1 LVAAAVDGPQHPSA
15 NSQFNQGFV
24 MTSKK
29 STRSSRSLFTMT
41 ALAAALAAAAPAF
54 AQTKAALTSARAAV
68 PENLAFGLSDLVQ
81 AYQTPAQAVANGV
94 TSTMTPRDSFR
105 ATLADMKLARV
116 DDSDRVL
123 VDVHLDGKVTL
134 DQAIKDYEALGG
146 TVVAKLDW
154 YHQGVFSAWVP
165 VSQVSALATR
175 QGVGS
180 MQLSLKPRHRV
191 GATTSQGAFVLKT
204 EPLTASGYKGAGI
217 LVGAISDSFDKLK
230 TTGTGTSSAPLFA
243 NVKYAQDQLSGDLPG
258 PNNPNGYLTPVNVLK
273 DYTSSTGVED
283 EGRGMLQIIHDLVPA
298 ANLAFYTAD
307 VSEVDFAAGIVAL
320 QAAGA
325 QVIVDDVGYYDEPMF
340 SDGPV
345 GKAVDKVNALGASYF
360 SSAGNDD
367 SAGYTATFS
376 PVANDAN
383 AQATLTAQGVTYS
396 GLSTAEKAAIV
407 SFHSF
412 GTNPDGSPILVQNI
426 RIPGTSADAT
436 GVLSFQ
442 WDDPYNLTVGGVKQV
457 TTDYDIL
464 VFSSAGAIQT
474 SRSGMANNISTN
486 TPIELPG
493 TALAAATSYKIV
505 IAKTNRSTAVG
516 AGVTP
521 DLATHLRYTI
531 DTNDTPVRGDFLTIS
546 NSNTHGHNDAAGASG
561 VAAYRYDVSPTVDVH
576 DPSHKVYPVVEQFS
590 SNGPVVKYFDANDQR
605 LATPVT
611 RKQPLIAAVDGVST
625 SFFPPNS
632 VTSGTTPPPV
642 PGPANPSPYDF
653 NGDGYPNFFGT
664 SAAAP
669 HAAGVAALLLS
680 AAKANSIT
688 LSPADVRTLL
698 TSTTQGTPD
707 QTPNYTQA
715 VAGPMTVTASG
726 YGRADNNF
734 FRVAFNGTAGQTLS
748 SLTIDLSNVGIHFD
762 STSAI
767 PTDAS
772 TTATSTGV
780 VVSSFNGATA
790 PPGSSTKPSVA
801 SFSVATGASGTT
813 SVLTVNF
820 ANFAPGATL
829 NFGIGR
835 RNDGTNVFGYSADPL
850 GGNPAVPAAA
860 ATISATVAG
869 GSAYNG
875 SFANSFSKKWN
886 YKIGYGLIDAQ
897 AALNKLLGGA
907 P

>member
-1 LVAAAVDGPQHPSA
+1 
-15 NSQFNQGFV
+15 
-24 MTSKK
+24 MTKKK
-29 STRSSRSLFTMT
+29 SIRSSGRHLTLTSI
-41 ALAAALAAAAPAF
+41 AAALLVAGPAF
-54 AQTKAALTSARAAV
+54 AQSTAAKASL
-68 PENLAFGLSDLVQ
+68 PDNLAFGLADLVG
-81 AYQTPAQAVANGV
+81 AYQSPAQIVSKGAV
-94 TSTMTPRDSFR
+94 TTMSAGDSVR
-105 ATLADMKLARV
+105 AKVAEMKLARV
-116 DDSDRVL
+116 SEDGRVL
-123 VDVHLDGKVTL
+123 VDVYLDGKLTL
-134 DQAIKDYEALGG
+134 DQAVKVYEAHDSII
-146 TVVAKLDW
+146 VAKLDW
-154 YHQGVFSAWVP
+154 YHQGAFTAWVP
-165 VSQVSALATR
+165 LSQVAALATTR
-175 QGVGS
+175 GTSS

-191 GATTSQGAFVLKT
+191 GAVTSQGTFVLKT
-204 EPLTASGYKGAGI
+204 EPLASLGYKGAGI
-217 LVGAISDSFDKLK
+217 TVGAISDSFDKLK
-230 TTGTGTSSAPLFA
+230 TTGTGSTSAPLYA

-258 PNNPNGYLTPVNVLK
+258 PNNPNGHLTPVNVLK

-283 EGRGMLQIIHDLVPA
+283 EGRGMLQIVHDLVPD

-345 GKAVDKVNALGASYF
+345 GKAVDKVNGLGASYF

-367 SAGYTATFS
+367 SAGYTATFN
-376 PVANDAN
+376 PVANDTN
-383 AQATLTAQGVTYS
+383 AQALLTAQGVTYS
-396 GLSTAEKAAIV
+396 GLSTAEKGAIV

-442 WDDPYNLTVGGVKQV
+442 WDDPYNLTVNGVKQV

-464 VFSSAGAIQT
+464 VFSSTGAIQT

-493 TALAAATSYKIV
+493 TSLAAATSYKIV
-505 IAKTNRSTAVG
+505 IVKTNRSSAVG

-521 DLATHLRYTI
+521 NLATHLRYTI

-576 DPSHKVYPVVEQFS
+576 DPSHTVYPVVEQFS

-605 LATPVT
+605 LSVPVT
-611 RKQPLIAAVDGVST
+611 RKQPLLAAVDGVST
-625 SFFPPNS
+625 SFFPPAY
-632 VTSGTTPPPV
+632 VTSGSTPPAA
-642 PGPANPSPYDF
+642 PGPSNPSPNDF

-680 AAKANSIT
+680 AAKANSIMI
-688 LSPADVRTLL
+688 SPADVRTLL
-698 TSTTQGTPD
+698 TSTTQGNDD
-707 QTPNYTQA
+707 QTPNYTTA
-715 VAGPMTVTASG
+715 TAGPVSVTASG
-726 YGRADNNF
+726 YGRLDNNF
-734 FRVAFNGTAGQTLS
+734 FRVSFNGAAGQSLS
-748 SLTIDLSNVGIHFD
+748 SLQIDLSNVGIHFD
-762 STSAI
+762 STAAI

-772 TTATSTGV
+772 TTATATGV
-780 VVSSFNGATA
+780 VVSAFNGATA
-790 PPGSSTKPSVA
+790 PVGSSTKPSVA
-801 SFSVATGASGTT
+801 SYTVTNGASGT
-813 SVLTVNF
+813 SSILTVNF

-835 RNDGTNVFGYSADPL
+835 RNDGTNIFGYSADPL
-850 GGNPAVPAAA
+850 GGNPGVAGSQGAK
-860 ATISATVAG
+860 ISANVAG
-869 GSAYNG
+869 DKAYSG
-875 SFANSFSKKWN
+875 SFSNTYSKKWN
-886 YKIGYGLIDAQ
+886 YKTGYGLIDAQ
-897 AALNKLLGGA
+897 AALNKLLGIQ
-907 P
+907 

>member
-1 LVAAAVDGPQHPSA
+1 
-15 NSQFNQGFV
+15 

-29 STRSSRSLFTMT
+29 NLRSSRDLFAMT
-41 ALAAALAAAAPAF
+41 AVALALAASGPAF
-54 AQTKAALTSARAAV
+54 AQSKATLINTARL
-68 PENLAFGLSDLVQ
+68 PDNLAFGLSDLVQ
-81 AYQTPAQAVANGV
+81 AYQAPAVASSLTKGATAATTANDG
-94 TSTMTPRDSFR
+94 FR
-105 ATLADMKLARV
+105 AALADMKLARV
-116 DDSDRVL
+116 SDDNRVL
-123 VDVHLDGKVTL
+123 VDVYLDGKVTI
-134 DQAIKDYEALGG
+134 DQAIRDYEALGS
-146 TVVAKLDW
+146 TVVARLDW
-154 YHQGVFSAWVP
+154 YRQGALSLWVP
-165 VSQVSALATR
+165 VSQVAALGSTR
-175 QGVGS
+175 GVS
-180 MQLSLKPRHRV
+180 SVQLSLKPRHRV
-191 GATTSQGAFVLKT
+191 GKVTSQGAFVHKT
-204 EPLTASGYKGAGI
+204 ESLNASGYSGAGI
-217 LVGAISDSFDKLK
+217 TVGAMSDSFDKLK
-230 TTGTGTSSAPLFA
+230 TTGTGTTNAPLFA

-258 PNNPNGYLTPVNVLK
+258 PNNPLGRTTPVNILK

-283 EGRGMLQIIHDLVPA
+283 EGRGMLQIVHDLVPDA
-298 ANLAFYTAD
+298 KLAFYTAD

-345 GKAVDKVNALGASYF
+345 GKAVDKVNALGVSYF

-376 PVANDAN
+376 PVSNDAN
-383 AQATLTAQGVTYS
+383 AQALLTAQGVTYS
-396 GLSTAEKAAIV
+396 GLSTAEKGAIV

-442 WDDPYNLTVGGVKQV
+442 WDDPYNLVVNGVKQV

-464 VFSSAGAIQT
+464 VFNASGAIQT
-474 SRSGMANNISTN
+474 SRSGMTNSISTN

-505 IAKTNRSTAVG
+505 IAKTNRSSAVG

-521 DLATHLRYTI
+521 NLATHLRYTI

-576 DPSHKVYPVVEQFS
+576 DPSHVVFPVVEQFS

-605 LATPVT
+605 LAVPVT

-625 SFFPPNS
+625 SFFPPAS
-632 VTSGTTPPPV
+632 VTSGSTPPAA
-642 PGPANPSPYDF
+642 PGPGNPSPSDF

-680 AAKANSIT
+680 AAKTNSIT

-698 TSTTQGTPD
+698 TSTTQSNQD
-707 QTPNYTQA
+707 QSPNSTQA
-715 VAGPMTVTASG
+715 VAGPVTVTASG
-726 YGRADNNF
+726 WGRADNNF
-734 FRVAFNGTAGQTLS
+734 FRVTFNGAAGQTLS
-748 SLTIDLSNVGIHFD
+748 SLKIDLSNVGIHFD
-762 STSAI
+762 TTAAI
-767 PTDAS
+767 PTDTS
-772 TTATSTGV
+772 TTATGTGV
-780 VVSSFNGATA
+780 VVSAFNGATA
-790 PPGSSTKPSVA
+790 PAGSSTKPSVA
-801 SFSVATGASGTT
+801 SYTVTTGASGQT

-835 RNDGTNVFGYSADPL
+835 RNDGTNIFGYSADPL
-850 GGNPAVPAAA
+850 GGNPAVTGSAGATIA
-860 ATISATVAG
+860 ATVTG
-869 GSAYNG
+869 GTSYNG
-875 SFANSFSKKWN
+875 SFANSYAKKWN
-886 YKIGYGLIDAQ
+886 YKSGYGLIDAQ
-897 AALNKLLGGA
+897 AALNRLLGVSQ
-907 P
+907 